1 VVSGG
6 ASTHDNAGV
15 QVHDSARLRQ
25 VFGAFPSGVTTVGA
39 VIDGVP
45 VAMAA
50 SSFTSVS
57 LDPALVSVCIAHTST
72 TWPTLRGAARLGV
85 SVLGADQEQIARQM
99 ASRDLDRFEGV
110 AWSSRESGA
119 VIIDGSSAW
128 LDCTIEDRF
137 LAGDHEIVLLR
148 VVELDADP
156 AIAPLVFH
164 ASAFRRL
171 EI

>member
-1 VVSGG
+1 MG
-6 ASTHDNAGV
+6 DV

-25 VFGAFPSGVTTVGA
+25 VFGAFPSGVTTLGAIVG
-39 VIDGVP
+39 GVP
-45 VAMAA
+45 VGMAA

-57 LDPALVSVCIAHTST
+57 LEPALVSVCIAHTST
-72 TWPTLRGAARLGV
+72 TWPILQGAPRLGV
-85 SVLGADQEQIARQM
+85 SVLGADQESIARRM

-110 AWSSRESGA
+110 GWSSRDNGA
-119 VIIDGSSAW
+119 VVLDGVSAW

-137 LAGDHEIVLLR
+137 RAGDHDIVLLR

-156 AIAPLVFH
+156 SIAPLVFH

>member
-1 VVSGG
+1 MV
-6 ASTHDNAGV
+6 DV
-15 QVHDSARLRQ
+15 QVHDAARLRQ

-39 VIDGVP
+39 IVDGAP
-45 VAMAA
+45 VGMAA

-57 LDPALVSVCIAHTST
+57 LEPALVSVCIAHTST
-72 TWPTLRGAARLGV
+72 TWPILQGAPRLGV
-85 SVLGADQEQIARQM
+85 SVLGADQESIARRM

-110 AWSSRESGA
+110 GWSSRDGGA
-119 VIIDGSSAW
+119 IVLDGVSAW
-128 LDCTIEDRF
+128 LDCTIEGRF
-137 LAGDHEIVLLR
+137 RAGDHEIVLLR

-156 AIAPLVFH
+156 SIAPLVFH